1 MDFAALQIFKAVV
14 DEGGI
19 GSAAKRLNRVQ
30 SNVTTRIQQLE
41 ASLGTQLFVRDRRR
55 LFLSPAG
62 KLFLGYVEQ
71 MLAISAQ
78 ARNAIAD
85 GLPRGELRVGALE
98 SIVASRL
105 PPLLSRY
112 HRKYPAV
119 RVELTTG
126 TNDALIEAV
135 LGRRIEAA
143 FVAEC
148 PAASRLES
156 LPAFDEELVVIA
168 PRSHPPIRRAAD
180 VRADTVIAF
189 PSGCA
194 YRRRL
199 QAWLASGGVAP
210 QKTLELASYH
220 AIVAC
225 VASGTGIAFV
235 PRSVLATLRST
246 EEVAAWPLG
255 AKKGLLTTAFVWR
268 RGESSLMVKA
278 MHDEIARQRKTL
290 KGSRA

>member
-1 MDFAALQIFKAVV
+1 MREK
-14 DEGGI
+14 
-19 GSAAKRLNRVQ
+19 
-30 SNVTTRIQQLE
+30 
-41 ASLGTQLFVRDRRR
+41 RR

-71 MLAISAQ
+71 MLAISEQ
-78 ARNAIAD
+78 ARDALAD
-85 GLPRGELRVGALE
+85 GMPRGELRIGALE

-119 RVELTTG
+119 RVELSTG

-135 LGRRIEAA
+135 LGRRVEVA

-148 PAASRLES
+148 PAAARLES
-156 LPAFDEELVVIA
+156 LPAFNEELVVIA
-168 PRSHPPIRRAAD
+168 PRSHPPIRHAAD

-199 QAWLASGGVAP
+199 QAWLAAGGIAP

-235 PRSVLATLRST
+235 PRSVLATLRAT
-246 EEVAAWPLG
+246 GEVSAYPLG
-255 AKKGLLTTAFVWR
+255 AKQGLLTTVFVWR
-268 RGESSLMVKA
+268 RGETPVIVKSLHA
-278 MHDEIARQRKTL
+278 EIARHRTTL